1 MCTRIIFNNVKMFS
15 KLCKNV
21 STGCYHTHFRI
32 ITLNQ
37 HRFLAVKKSSVS
49 SEDYAWAKGLF
60 S

>member
-1 MCTRIIFNNVKMFS
+1 MFS

-49 SEDYAWAKGLF
+49 SEDFARAKRAF
-60 S
+60 FMNDFEK